1 MNMQII
7 KKIQKLGVVT
17 MNRIFKILLLAL
29 VGASLSSCFL
39 FPSTVGYTEDCSG
52 DDCEYHYYSH

>member
-1 MNMQII
+1 
-7 KKIQKLGVVT
+7 

-39 FPSTVGYTEDCSG
+39 FPSTVGYSEDCSG